1 MNDFETQVQVDEL
14 PNPYEEMEH
23 NQYMEECE
31 YPMDP
36 MDFND
41 WFDYTDEME
50 L

>member
-1 MNDFETQVQVDEL
+1 MNDFDTQVQVDEL

-23 NQYMEECE
+23 NQYMDEFDG
-31 YPMDP
+31 MDP

>member
-1 MNDFETQVQVDEL
+1 MNDFDTQVQVDEL
-14 PNPYEEMEH
+14 FNPYEEMEH
-23 NQYMEECE
+23 NQYMDEDAA
-31 YPMDP
+31 MDP